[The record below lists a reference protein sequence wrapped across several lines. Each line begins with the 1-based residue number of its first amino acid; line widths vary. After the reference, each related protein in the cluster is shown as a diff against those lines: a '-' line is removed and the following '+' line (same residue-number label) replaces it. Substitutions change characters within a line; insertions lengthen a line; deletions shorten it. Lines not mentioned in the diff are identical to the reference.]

1 MILQNKRL
9 TVIIITVLLLLLIP
23 LIAMQ
28 FTDEVIWDLMDFF
41 VAGVLLFGTAFLCE
55 LVMRNVKKTGN
66 RILICLTILLVFIL
80 VWGEL
85 AVGIFGT
92 PFGGS

>member
-92 PFGGS
+92 PLGGS